1 MRCSIS
7 DIVQGGECG
16 PFAGQPFQVLDIG
29 TGAQCE
35 GSEVRGRV
43 GVQAEGTLMA
53 TSGAMAAP
61 CAELVTVRCMDTTDP
76 V

>member
-1 MRCSIS
+1 M
-7 DIVQGGECG
+7 
-16 PFAGQPFQVLDIG
+16 LDIG

-53 TSGAMAAP
+53 TSGAMAAH